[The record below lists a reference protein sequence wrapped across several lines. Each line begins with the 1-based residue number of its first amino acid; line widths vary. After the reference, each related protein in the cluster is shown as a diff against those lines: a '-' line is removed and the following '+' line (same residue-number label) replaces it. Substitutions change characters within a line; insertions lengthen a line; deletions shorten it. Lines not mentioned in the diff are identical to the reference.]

1 MPMLEERTRVD
12 VRGIPAETGYQQ
24 KQRRQMYLALGL
36 LLTAL
41 IVVVVK
47 DRQFWLGS
55 SPSAP
60 DATDETTSSQSQ
72 TGSSESATP
81 SSAPA
86 SHSTKTKSRVESH
99 PSHGAAEAPPTPVTS
114 LPSITTSN
122 RAALP
127 PLEIEVVA
135 GDQHRMVQPANPSLK
150 VDLQTGS
157 APLSAQA
164 PTAVSQANSTESAN
178 GATNAGERVR
188 LSADTAQM
196 VERPVE
202 PNYPMLAKQMKV
214 QGSVVLQA
222 LIGREG
228 AIQDLRVL
236 SGPAIL
242 STAAMDAVKQW
253 RFRPYYQSGEPIETE
268 ARITVNFTISTY

>member
-1 MPMLEERTRVD
+1 MPVLEGRTRVEG
-12 VRGIPAETGYQQ
+12 RGVPPEAGYQQ

-55 SPSAP
+55 TPSGTEATPDEATTSQTSSSPSMTQSGTAAP
-60 DATDETTSSQSQ
+60 
-72 TGSSESATP
+72 
-81 SSAPA
+81 
-86 SHSTKTKSRVESH
+86 HSTKPKSRVESRPGH
-99 PSHGAAEAPPTPVTS
+99 AVPDAPPAR
-114 LPSITTSN
+114 TTSSPTLTTTN

-135 GDQHRMVQPANPSLK
+135 GGQRQIIQPINPSIK
-150 VDLQTGS
+150 VDMQTGS
-157 APLSAQA
+157 APMPAPAAASAGQ
-164 PTAVSQANSTESAN
+164 TSSTDSAN
-178 GATNAGERVR
+178 VATNAGERVR
-188 LSADTAQM
+188 LSPDTAQM

-222 LIGREG
+222 LIGRDG

-242 STAAMDAVKQW
+242 STAAMDAVRQW
-253 RFRPYYQSGEPIETE
+253 RFRPYYQSGQPIETE